1 MEGLLRAPVVP
12 ASSGESPHPPAR
24 RRARLS
30 WRLVTLAG
38 IDVRIHVTFLLLIA
52 LVALGSTAPGG
63 PGLASG
69 LSWLFA
75 LFACVV
81 VHELS
86 HSYVARRNGIPVVS
100 IDLLPIGGVS
110 RMGRLPEDPGVEL
123 RMAAAGPAAS
133 VALGVVFAA
142 AAALSGAAI
151 WPPSLT
157 GGGLLARLA
166 WANLLLA
173 GFNLLPA
180 FPLDGGR
187 VLRAALEEHRD
198 RAAATH
204 LAARVG
210 RLFAAAMIA
219 GGLLVNLWLV
229 LIGVFIY
236 FGSWAEESATLVHEL
251 VKDLRVRDVMIDP
264 GVLLTTT
271 TPAQAVGETVWHSAQ
286 REFAVVTPAGAYAGL
301 VSATALLDAEGRATV
316 GEVVSRDAAHLS
328 PGDPLEESGLLSG
341 DVDVAAVVA
350 EGRVVGLARSADAMA
365 LAQRLLRSSTAARRR
380 AA

>member
-1 MEGLLRAPVVP
+1 
-12 ASSGESPHPPAR
+12 
-24 RRARLS
+24 
-30 WRLVTLAG
+30 LVTLGG
-38 IDVRIHVTFLLLIA
+38 IEVRIHVTFLLLVA

-63 PGLASG
+63 PGLTSG
-69 LSWLFA
+69 MSWLFA

-81 VHELS
+81 LHELA

-133 VALGVVFAA
+133 IALGALFAA
-142 AAALSGAAI
+142 VAVLSGTAM
-151 WPPSLT
+151 WPPGLYD
-157 GGGLLARLA
+157 GGLVARLA

-173 GFNLLPA
+173 AFNLLPA

-187 VLRAALEEHRD
+187 VLRAVLEAHRD

-210 RLFAAAMIA
+210 RIFAAAMIA
-219 GGLLVNLWLV
+219 GGLVVNLWLV
-229 LIGVFIY
+229 VIGVFVY

-251 VKDLRVRDVMIDP
+251 VKDLRVRDVMIEP
-264 GVLLTTT
+264 GVVLTTS
-271 TPAQAVGETVWHSAQ
+271 TPARAAGETLWRGAQ
-286 REFAVVTPAGAYAGL
+286 REFAVVTPANAYVGL
-301 VSATALLDAEGRATV
+301 VSATALLDAERRATV
-316 GEVVSRDAAHLS
+316 GEVADQAAVQLS

-341 DVDVAAVVA
+341 DVDVAAVVS
-350 EGRVVGLARSADAMA
+350 EGRVVGLARSADATA
-365 LAQRLLRSSTAARRR
+365 LAQRLLRASTATGRR

>member
-1 MEGLLRAPVVP
+1 M
-12 ASSGESPHPPAR
+12 
-24 RRARLS
+24 
-30 WRLVTLAG
+30 
-38 IDVRIHVTFLLLIA
+38 
-52 LVALGSTAPGG
+52 
-63 PGLASG
+63 
-69 LSWLFA
+69 
-75 LFACVV
+75 
-81 VHELS
+81 
-86 HSYVARRNGIPVVS
+86 
-100 IDLLPIGGVS
+100 
-110 RMGRLPEDPGVEL
+110 
-123 RMAAAGPAAS
+123 
-133 VALGVVFAA
+133 
-142 AAALSGAAI
+142 
-151 WPPSLT
+151 
-157 GGGLLARLA
+157 
-166 WANLLLA
+166 
-173 GFNLLPA
+173 
-180 FPLDGGR
+180 
-187 VLRAALEEHRD
+187 LRAALEEHRD

-204 LAARVG
+204 LAARIG

-219 GGLLVNLWLV
+219 AGLLINFWLV

-271 TPAQAVGETVWHSAQ
+271 TPALAVGETLWHSAQ

-316 GEVVSRDAAHLS
+316 GEVVSPNAAHLS